1 MFGIYDIPLLFE
13 TENIQLNIQ
22 KQNGCIVYQRKCNE
36 EEEEKTLLAKSTNIL
51 INPVEPINKPKEI
64 TNYLLIDIDKSAI
77 IEPRSTHKIFLTF
90 PVAIGVFI
98 KWARDYYILDIFTL
112 ASQKYTLY
120 GDQQR
125 GVICRYWESA
135 AFATPPDISPLHLGI
150 LELSIKNT
158 TERWVP
164 VSKAVFNAYGMKIYY
179 SSEQVSM
186 KASMVILSE
195 DTAETEF
202 SSSPLQKNM
211 KKSLELYSVRKLSIL
226 SSTFTMV
233 NGI

>member
-1 MFGIYDIPLLFE
+1 MFGTHDIPLSFE

-22 KQNGCIVYQRKCNE
+22 KQNGCFVYQRKCND
-36 EEEEKTLLAKSTNIL
+36 EEEEKTLLAKKTTIL

-64 TNYLLIDIDKSAI
+64 TQYLLIDIDTSVI
-77 IEPRSTHKIFLTF
+77 VEPRSTFKIYLTF

-98 KWARDYYILDIFTL
+98 KRVRDYDILDIFTR

-125 GVICRYWESA
+125 GVICRYWESLA
-135 AFATPPDISPLHLGI
+135 YSTPPEVDPFQLGI

-179 SSEQVSM
+179 SSERVSM
-186 KASMVILSE
+186 KASMEILSE
-195 DTAETEF
+195 STAETEF
-202 SSSPLQKNM
+202 FSSPLKKDM
-211 KKSLELYSVRKLSIL
+211 KKSLELYNVRKLSVL
-226 SSTFTMV
+226 SSTFTMAD
-233 NGI
+233 GI

>member
-1 MFGIYDIPLLFE
+1 MFGTHDIPLSFE

-22 KQNGCIVYQRKCNE
+22 KQNGCFIYQRKCND
-36 EEEEKTLLAKSTNIL
+36 EEEEKTLLAKSPTIL

-64 TNYLLIDIDKSAI
+64 TNYLLIDIDTSVI
-77 IEPRSTHKIFLTF
+77 IEPRSTHKLFLTF

-98 KWARDYYILDIFTL
+98 KRARDYDVLDIFTL

-125 GVICRYWESA
+125 GVICRYWESKA
-135 AFATPPDISPLHLGI
+135 YSSPPDVDLLHLGVV
-150 LELSIKNT
+150 ELSIKNT

-164 VSKAVFNAYGMKIYY
+164 VSKAVFNAYGMRIYY

-186 KASMVILSE
+186 KASMEILSE
-195 DTAETEF
+195 NTAETEF
-202 SSSPLQKNM
+202 SSSPLKKEM
-211 KKSLELYSVRKLSIL
+211 KKSLELYTVRKLSVL
-226 SSTFTMV
+226 SSTFTMAD
-233 NGI
+233 GI